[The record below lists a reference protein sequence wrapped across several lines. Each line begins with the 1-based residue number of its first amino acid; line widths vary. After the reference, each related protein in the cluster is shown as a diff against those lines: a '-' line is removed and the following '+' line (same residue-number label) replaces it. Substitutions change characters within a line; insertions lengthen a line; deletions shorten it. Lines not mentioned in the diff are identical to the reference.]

1 MKRKQGF
8 TLIELMIVVLI
19 IALLAGLAFSA
30 YNKQVRKSRRA
41 EAKQIMGDYALREEK
56 LRSNSTAYTSN
67 LATLLGIATAP
78 TVWGGGYYT
87 MAITF
92 PASGSCPGGAAK
104 GSANSFIVTATAIG
118 DQAKD
123 TTCAPLLYTNDCGTV
138 TKTPTTCW

>member
-1 MKRKQGF
+1 MKRKKGF

-56 LRSNSTAYTSN
+56 LRSNSTDYTSN

-92 PASGSCPGGAAK
+92 PTSGNCPGGEAK
-104 GSANSFIVTATAIG
+104 GSANSFIITATAIG
-118 DQAKD
+118 DQAND
-123 TTCAPLLYTNDCGTV
+123 TTCAPLVYTNECGTV
-138 TKTPTTCW
+138 TKTPTSCW